1 MTKMNIHTNSSN
13 KVYKLLP
20 RNFECMPYDDIKHCI
35 YCERKDF
42 ETFDEVLQHIRD
54 VHAKQDEDEGL
65 RPIDGGT
72 HYDDRN

>member
-1 MTKMNIHTNSSN
+1 M
-13 KVYKLLP
+13 LP

-42 ETFDEVLQHIRD
+42 ETFEEVLQHIRNE
-54 VHAKQDEDEGL
+54 HAKQDEEEGL

-72 HYDDRN
+72 HHDDRD